1 MVYRKT
7 AAEMPAYDYEFELAK
22 HDGIEFL
29 WQAAPIGIL
38 SNDGTSVTSVRCEKT
53 DGSLELFEI
62 QCDMVIKAVGQM
74 KRKAFFEKVIGVDT
88 DDRGRVVVSE
98 NLETSEPNIFAV
110 GDCVNG
116 GGEAVE
122 AAQMGKLAAQGIHEA
137 LSGEKV
143 EFAGAAVKL
152 VKTERLHTH

>member
-1 MVYRKT
+1 
-7 AAEMPAYDYEFELAK
+7 
-22 HDGIEFL
+22 
-29 WQAAPIGIL
+29 
-38 SNDGTSVTSVRCEKT
+38 
-53 DGSLELFEI
+53 
-62 QCDMVIKAVGQM
+62 MVIKAVGQT

-88 DDRGRVVVSE
+88 DERGRVMVNESMQ
-98 NLETSEPNIFAV
+98 TTDPKIFAG

-143 EFAGAAVKL
+143 MFAGA
-152 VKTERLHTH
+152 HS